1 MKKLGLFAMLVLLGA
16 CASNTARK
24 DPFAEAASAKRAEI
38 ERLADQIAKLKASP
52 DAAALAGKID
62 SLERRKS
69 LEEANVAGIGDAA
82 RTMLESKDTGKIL
95 DAANEAKWVQEKN
108 LKHPIK

>member
-1 MKKLGLFAMLVLLGA
+1 MKKFGMFAMLVLLGA

-24 DPFAEAASAKRAEI
+24 DPLAEAASAKRAEI

-62 SLERRKS
+62 SLERRKA
-69 LEEANVAGIGDAA
+69 LEESNLLGIVGAA
-82 RTMLESKDTGKIL
+82 HTARSISSEGKML
-95 DAANEAKWVQEKN
+95 DAEAEAKHVQDDN
-108 LKHPIK
+108 RKHPIK